1 MKEVSARYVYGLS
14 ATPTRQDGRHP
25 IVFLQCGPIRYLVAA
40 REQAGKHSFSH
51 FIIPRF
57 TAYRTAVSEERGIAA
72 LYSELAA
79 DERRNAMIVKDAKAA
94 LAEGRSPILLTER
107 REHVERLAALL
118 RPICAN
124 VVTLYGSASS
134 KQRKAALD
142 SLQAIPPSEPLLVV
156 ATGKYVGEG
165 FDCPR
170 LDTRHPAAD
179 HSRGMEGYRGTVRG
193 ALAPQLSRK
202 DRGTGLR
209 LRGRPCAGVGAN
221 VPESAVIEP
230 LSRFRRYADV
240 LPYYRNVVRE
250 GIRYAAG

>member
-57 TAYRTAVSEERGIAA
+57 TAYRSAVSEERGIAA

-94 LAEGRSPILLTER
+94 LAEGRSPILLTVR

-134 KQRKAALD
+134 KLREAALD

-170 LDTRHPAAD
+170 LDTLLLTIPVAWK
-179 HSRGMEGYRGTVRG
+179 GTVAQYAG
-193 ALAPQLSRK
+193 
-202 DRGTGLR
+202 R
-209 LRGRPCAGVGAN
+209 LHRSYPGKTEVRVYDYVDVH
-221 VPESAVIEP
+221 VP
-230 LSRFRRYADV
+230 V
-240 LPYYRNVVRE
+240 LERMYQNLP
-250 GIRYAAG
+250 